1 MSVPSKKKRNI
12 SDVLLTAL
20 SPSNQRKIMKPL
32 LKRTLKINKGN
43 GGVIIPVED
52 NSASPQLLVDDENA
66 QAVDI

>member
-1 MSVPSKKKRNI
+1 
-12 SDVLLTAL
+12 
-20 SPSNQRKIMKPL
+20 MKPL